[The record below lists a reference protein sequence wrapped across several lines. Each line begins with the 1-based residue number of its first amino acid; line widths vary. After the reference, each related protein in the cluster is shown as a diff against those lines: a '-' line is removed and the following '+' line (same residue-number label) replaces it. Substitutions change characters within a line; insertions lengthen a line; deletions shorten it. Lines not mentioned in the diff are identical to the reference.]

1 MFKMFASSTEEVTD
15 GYASAC
21 EQSWGTVPKD
31 KSGLNETSS
40 CVTAASSASSKQ
52 SLNEGST
59 SSRHGPSSGT
69 ASGDVLTLASFIL
82 GGRVRL
88 DNKKLANIDISVM
101 KW

>member
-1 MFKMFASSTEEVTD
+1 MFASSTEEVTD

-88 DNKKLANIDISVM
+88 YNKKLANIDISVM
-101 KW
+101 K